1 MMNTIKTIF
10 TVWFKGTGAI
20 FGVLIVGFI
29 GFMLFKSVIQPRFA
43 AQTTCLTAPNCL
55 YTAVNGSNSVRVIGF
70 SPDGTR
76 LLTRAGGGGTQ
87 IHDAANGDRIEKLDP
102 TFEQFSTEFTG
113 ATPEIA
119 AIGKDS
125 IEFFD
130 LDGELLRTWQA
141 DPDESAQ
148 DFAALPL
155 VEGFALAQADGINFY
170 RMSDGTQFT
179 QLPKSAGM
187 SNITASADGAYLA
200 AWHPENE
207 SLHVW
212 PLENID
218 KAITINEI
226 DDADSLQLNAD
237 GSLLAAFNEAGAFV
251 WNTATGDL
259 VGSVQN
265 PEFTVNSIS
274 LSADGSHLAVGY
286 ADGFVEVWSVAE
298 GALVQLFEHPQK
310 LFGISLSPDG
320 SQLAVGLQD
329 DAIVTRITSQERWL
343 AQQNANRGYATNGDQ
358 FLTPNTTYIDTKP
371 GFAIVWA
378 VSQ

>member
-1 MMNTIKTIF
+1 MDIFKVFLKVWIKGIA
-10 TVWFKGTGAI
+10 AI
-20 FGVLIVGFI
+20 FGVMIVGFI
-29 GFMLFKSVIQPRFA
+29 GFMIFKGIIQPRFA
-43 AQTTCLTAPNCL
+43 AGTTCVTAPNCL

-76 LLTRAGGGGTQ
+76 LLTRAGGGGTR
-87 IHDAANGDRIEKLDP
+87 IHDADNGDRIEKLNP
-102 TFEQFSTEFTG
+102 TFEQFSTEFMG
-113 ATPEIA
+113 ATSEIA

-141 DPDESAQ
+141 DPGESTS
-148 DFAALPL
+148 DFAALPI
-155 VEGFALAQADGINFY
+155 VDGFALAQIDGINLY
-170 RMSDGTQFT
+170 SMSDGAQFS

-187 SNITASADGAYLA
+187 RNIAASDDGVYLA
-200 AWHPENE
+200 AWNPENE

-218 KAITINEI
+218 KAITISEMT
-226 DDADSLQLNAD
+226 DADSLQLNAD
-237 GSLLAAFNEAGAFV
+237 GSLMAAFNEAGAFV
-251 WNTATGDL
+251 WNTTTGDL
-259 VGSVQN
+259 VGSIQN
-265 PEFTVNSIS
+265 PELTVTYIS

-286 ADGFVEVWSVAE
+286 ADGFAEVWSVAE
-298 GALVQLFEHPQK
+298 GTLVQLFEHPQK

-329 DAIVTRITSQERWL
+329 DAIVTRITSQDRWL
-343 AQQNANRGYATNGDQ
+343 AQQEANQGYATNGNQ

-378 VSQ
+378 VTP